1 MNPFFRNILKVNP
14 STLNKVPE
22 RFLEDADIEVA
33 IKKGYEI
40 TEETPTHLLK
50 FSKMRNLFFEKYQTE
65 IENGTK
71 KLTFKELSYLL
82 DDPEYIDKLFKDTI
96 MDLNNYSESEKA
108 TLVSK
113 IANNISSVNYES
125 AQSLIHNNIEL
136 VYAYFELNVNKVSM
150 LENIDVDYE
159 RIYEIIQRNI
169 SEFRKYNITKKLFE
183 VWYKHDKNILLDSN
197 LSSAIFNDDKII
209 SLIEES
215 DFSVEELG
223 ATHVLGKPKILLH
236 YLKKD
241 FSNIRHVQ
249 SLYTDNFKEILDL
262 LLKDIKENIKY
273 IPKLSEL
280 APGHQVNDEYK
291 EKIINAIVQNNLT
304 LEDCNWQFLK
314 NSPLVSYTSIM
325 NKPSLLIELTN
336 FTFYGFDQ
344 LTEEQKQ
351 DIVKLIED
359 KKVIFSEVN
368 QVLSNNYPLLLA
380 AVKQNPY
387 IVDNVLPN
395 CYVNVAV
402 KDLIDSGYTLSV
414 NSPSFFFNY
423 APDFVLEALKKDISI
438 IDHREFYYKYNN
450 DADILTMYNIL
461 KSHNYKL
468 APDSP
473 KHLFNNALL
482 VLEGLKENRITLDD
496 INYFNYDFDS
506 KYKNE
511 LYSYILDNYDLEE
524 IKNSSQGYYIL
535 NSKLGIY
542 SYHSQTPEFLTDK
555 IYTEL
560 RNDFSKCLNYQ
571 ENTVSNSNIQKLIY
585 ELYLSDYENNS
596 KYYDESK
603 LLQSNCYIA
612 LHECLENDKPIPK
625 TTILNSECIATFR
638 SKYKEKNI
646 TFKESYL
653 RLISKDE
660 YLEVFKSFPEI
671 IDDINDKTLEYSFY
685 LQDFVPGIIE
695 CIEQNIYK
703 LNPKTP
709 IDLITYLLDYCI
721 ANNVENI
728 EYLLKPTEGYYT
740 KYFSRNIVT
749 KTLELMKNASF
760 DFRKVHSDIFGSI
773 TLDEFYQIALVNPKI
788 LEFSNRK
795 SSEGTYFYKYEP
807 IAKLPIPKKFN
818 IKDEHTPEEI
828 KVFLLE
834 HPQYLT
840 REQVT
845 SKLQVNDEEWLEL
858 HNALLKYLDGNFT
871 SIYNGGDFKY
881 LLFKDSNT
889 IDESII
895 DQMIEQNPGILLA
908 HFKENLREDYYLR
921 IIERLKQ
928 VPKENLHV
936 ELDVLSDKATYK
948 KVLRDLYPIEDLI
961 AYSLFSDEEIYE
973 MWQQVDQSVKD
984 NPPNRV
990 FSIRAIVSELAARD
1004 ITLLKRANFNNRFYN
1019 KNPEYTSFIYEI
1031 FEANKDKINIFE
1043 YNIFFNNPLVR
1054 AKYSQDFEYTK
1065 ANYILN
1071 EVTWNDFYYLSEDQ
1085 QEIFQNISLAND
1097 PNTILYLDYNVMA
1110 NYIKTKRLTAVTPE
1124 IYKGLVGTGNFINL
1138 LENYFDE
1145 CKKYFKTG
1153 DFKDSKMEL
1162 IDDIFISNKYVL
1174 TKDSPEELKRSKAI
1188 AINSMKL
1195 NRLSIIHANASLEFD
1210 EHEQQTILDILLSNK
1225 IYYNENTF
1233 DFLHTHYDYIYQS
1246 VLNNPESIN
1255 HIITTNLTL
1264 LELTDLIKLTKEH
1277 INNNKYEIKMNI
1289 PYWLLFDEDIRRI
1302 YIEKY
1307 PDKASTLDDFK
1318 YQYDKG
1324 ITNQNNPYF
1333 IIKEAID
1340 NYTNIDNMTFD
1351 SNRIYPKELVDELV
1365 DKLISTNYVLSPKT
1379 PKFLLDNNNFIYYAL
1394 KNNYSIPQKY
1404 IEDFITF
1411 ENMYQLQDKDL
1422 FKKYID
1428 AGYGKKYEP
1437 YYLKFGVEETILGA
1451 MKYGYILSKESIVTI
1466 NSISELQ
1473 EIINNKIKSGYIY
1486 SNLLDYIIRSE
1497 YELTKTEIINGLGDD
1512 RNYSYRTQVSNNDK
1526 LFKYLLKKDPNLIC
1540 LYTGNTNG
1548 IYKLAIENGFI
1559 LTKEIYEQHPAL
1571 RNSIYM
1577 SKLALDID
1585 HNNLYLYT
1593 GTDETFFKYA
1603 VDTKKIIPNIEQ
1615 LSNCPNLKNSPIII
1629 RRGMQEDISFAYLYT
1644 GDPDLLQ
1651 DLFDIKDKKGNTVP
1665 LTKDSISKLEFMH
1678 DSVYLISRAII
1689 TDSNNVELYTGFS
1702 EEVFELAIKNGYIPS
1717 KEVLES
1723 KDNIKRSIAIIQK
1736 AIYENID
1743 NVLYYTGEA
1752 SNIENIFDI
1761 QDKNGNKFIAT
1772 PEKIKDFYIIHNNDS
1787 LMSKAILQDPNNIV
1801 YYTGKN
1807 EDIYKLALDNGY
1819 KPKIEDFNI
1828 SLQLKNSITIHTY
1841 IIEKDNSLSPLL
1853 VYYSGEDDELI
1864 IKIYKLLL
1872 KEKYPEIIKNDSDI
1886 KNYVSIWKSFND
1898 FTTHKRL
1905 LAYMNPKNVQAF
1917 ESMKIDYYLVLKYG
1931 IKNDK
1936 MQEYIT
1942 ILDNDNSEEF
1952 TSLYN
1957 KITQEDIEFN
1967 NNAFGVDIFLKI
1979 ARLYNRYPKLS
1990 KEIINSQ
1997 LTSDQVANLQKLINS
2012 NQVISNIESIKDLEL
2027 YEEKLKDEINMVLNK
2042 DNVTPLELKD
2052 TILRYVFD
2060 LNMKEFKHILENYI
2074 NFDTLDKIIAKCTSD
2089 DAELF
2094 AEATM
2099 LRAMLSM
2106 VEETINATE
2115 DINSLKKLLQEY
2127 ANNSMLVDKTR
2138 SLFYDLKERIRNIY
2152 ELDAIVSLTDFKD
2165 KSLPTRESTHHLK
2178 KQIIEL
2184 KNSEYVIYAHA
2195 VSGTNYEEY
2204 VNHRF
2209 NGKVTI
2215 CVSPISNLGK
2225 KLYSDSGVVLGF
2237 TEIPRGGFIGSS
2249 NRNMSSNDY
2258 INSNDYEVHDDHYY
2272 HLEIKDSSSLT
2283 PSRHPETLLYRDGLI
2298 PSCIIIRGEE
2308 PTVAEIEAQ
2317 ERISAAI
2324 REKFGYDDSFEI
2336 PLVHTQAIGS
2346 VADLKKKDDIIVLEG
2361 EKAPTEKRYIDAD
2374 VELGEYQTK
2383 IDKIQEIREQAL
2395 KLREVVEQLGIE
2407 KSPVYDIIKMKIG
2420 GSHDMFKC
2428 HLKDREGVYYLKPGY
2443 RKDGLQIDPY
2453 RSYAMQAS
2461 YDIQKIANPDHAVF
2475 VDTITVPLSALDKN
2489 ATGEVLCSVIEVMPD
2504 TTSYEGWKTAAQ
2516 YQELSEQEMDSF
2528 VCEFISD
2535 YLLFSYDTKAENFL
2549 KDKNGQAYGIDKEQA
2564 LKFIL
2569 EPLFIKRDQDG
2580 IIESYNTDMKSSLSF
2595 DPNGCGIIYKRIFE
2609 QVEAGNQ
2616 KISEATFNK
2625 AQAALDRI
2633 ESITDEDYKKIFE
2646 NYVNE
2651 FSISSVT
2658 KNIRD
2663 KYEQNG
2669 ATKEEAIEFVKE
2681 ELYLSLLAR
2690 KNNLRLEFNKYF
2702 KDIITKYYNS
2712 KGEEVPEWITAIKE
2726 KSI

>member
-1 MNPFFRNILKVNP
+1 MNPFFRNILKVKP
-14 STLNKVPE
+14 FYLNKINE
-22 RFLEDADIEVA
+22 KYLEEADIEVA

-40 TEETPTHLLK
+40 TEETPVYLLK
-50 FSKMRNLFFEKYQTE
+50 FSKIRNLFFEKYKNE
-65 IENGTK
+65 IESGTR
-71 KLTFKELSYLL
+71 KLTFKELSYFLE
-82 DDPEYIDKLFKDTI
+82 DPEYIKELVKDTI
-96 MDLNNYSESEKA
+96 IDLNDYSSSEKD
-108 TLVSK
+108 TLISIISK
-113 IANNISSVNYES
+113 NIDSVNYELAKS
-125 AQSLIHNNIEL
+125 IIHNNLEL
-136 VYAYFELNVNKVSM
+136 VYAYFELDVNNLEM

-159 RIYEIIQRNI
+159 KIYEIVQRHL
-169 SEFRKYNITKKLFE
+169 SDFRKYNITWELFE
-183 VWYKHDKNILLDSN
+183 VWYQHDKNILTDGN
-197 LSSAIFNDDKII
+197 LPYSIRYNDKLI
-209 SLIEES
+209 SLLENS
-215 DFSVEELG
+215 DFTVEELG
-223 ATHVLGKPKILLH
+223 EKHILGRGKVLLH

-241 FSNIRHVQ
+241 FSNMRYVL
-249 SLYTDNFKEILDL
+249 SMSTDDFNGVLDL
-262 LLKDIKENIKY
+262 LLKDIKENVKY

-280 APGHQVNDEYK
+280 AGEYNVNDEYK

-304 LEDCNWQFLK
+304 LEDCKWQFLK
-314 NSPLVSYTSIM
+314 NAPLVCYTSIM
-325 NKPSLLIELTN
+325 NKPSLLVELTN
-336 FTFYGFDQ
+336 FTFYGFRD
-344 LTEEQKQ
+344 LTEEQQQ

-368 QVLSNNYPLLLA
+368 PVLSNNYELLLA

-387 IVDNVLPN
+387 IIDNIQPN
-395 CYVNVAV
+395 CYANINV
-402 KDLIDSGYTLSV
+402 DTLIKYGYTLSV
-414 NSPSFFFNY
+414 NSPSAFFY
-423 APDFVLEALKKDISI
+423 DAPEFVLETLKKDISI
-438 IDHREFYYKYNN
+438 IDHREFFYKYNN
-450 DADILTMYNIL
+450 DSDILNIYNIL
-461 KSHNYKL
+461 KSHNYRL
-468 APDSP
+468 TPDSP
-473 KHLFNNALL
+473 KNLFNNALL
-482 VLEGLKENRITLDD
+482 VLEALKQGTITLDELSH
-496 INYFNYDFDS
+496 FNYEFDS

-511 LYSYILDNYDLEE
+511 LYSYILANYDLEE
-524 IKNSSQGYYIL
+524 IKNLSQGYNIL
-535 NSKLGIY
+535 NSKLGSY
-542 SYHSQTPEFLTDK
+542 SYYSQEVEFLPDK

-560 RNDFSKCLNYQ
+560 RNDFSKCLKYQ
-571 ENTVSNSNIQKLIY
+571 DNTISNHNLEKQIY
-585 ELYLSDYENNS
+585 ELYLSDYENNK
-596 KYYDESK
+596 KYYTESK
-603 LLQSNCYIA
+603 LLQSNSYIA
-612 LHECLENDKPIPK
+612 LYECLENDQPIPN
-625 TTILNSECIATFR
+625 TTILNAECSAIFKA
-638 SKYKEKNI
+638 KYKEKNI

-653 RLISKDE
+653 RLVSKDE
-660 YLEVFKSFPEI
+660 YLEIFKSFPEI
-671 IDDINDKTLEYSFY
+671 INDINEKTLQYASYVENFIPS
-685 LQDFVPGIIE
+685 IIE
-695 CIEQNIYK
+695 CIKQGIYK
-703 LNPKTP
+703 LNSKTP
-709 IDLITYLLDYCI
+709 LIIALHILDYCI
-721 ANNVENI
+721 ENNVENI
-728 EYLLKPTEGYYT
+728 EYLFQPTKGYYSSYYSEST
-740 KYFSRNIVT
+740 VRKMI
-749 KTLELMKNASF
+749 EEMKKESF
-760 DFRKVHSDIFGSI
+760 DFAKIPSTAFKELTVD
-773 TLDEFYQIALVNPKI
+773 DFYQISLVNPKI
-788 LEFSNRK
+788 LAYAHKESKDGR
-795 SSEGTYFYKYEP
+795 SFYEYDP
-807 IAKLPIPKKFN
+807 ISKMPLPKRFN
-818 IKDEHTPEEI
+818 FKEENTPEEV

-840 REQVT
+840 REQAT

-871 SIYNGGDFKY
+871 SIYDGGDYKY

-895 DQMIEQNPGILLA
+895 DQLIEQNPVILLE
-908 HFKENLREDYYLR
+908 HFKLNLREDYYSK
-921 IIERLKQ
+921 IVERLKKI
-928 VPKENLHV
+928 PKESINFI
-936 ELDVLSDKATYK
+936 LDNLSDKETYK

-961 AYSLFSDEEIYE
+961 AHNVFSDEEIYE
-973 MWQQVDQSVKD
+973 IWQQVDQSVKD

-990 FSIRAIVSELAARD
+990 FAIKEIVSEIAARD
-1004 ITLLKRANFNNRFYN
+1004 ITLLKNASINNRRLSNREEFN
-1019 KNPEYTSFIYEI
+1019 KFIFEI
-1031 FEANKDKINIFE
+1031 FEANKDKVNLFE
-1043 YNIFFNNPLVR
+1043 YSIFYNNPLIR
-1054 AKYSQDFEYTK
+1054 DKYLQDLEYVK
-1065 ANYILN
+1065 ANYIVN
-1071 EVTWNDFYYLSEDQ
+1071 NVTWLDLDYYSKEQ
-1085 QEIFQNISLAND
+1085 QELLKSYSLAND
-1097 PNTILYLDYNVMA
+1097 PNSLIYLDFSFVA
-1110 NYIKTKRLTAVTPE
+1110 NYLKDKKLAVVTPE
-1124 IYKGLVGTGNFINL
+1124 IYQGLTNTGNLIHL
-1138 LENYFDE
+1138 VENYFDE
-1145 CKKYFKTG
+1145 CKKYFKKG
-1153 DFKDSKMEL
+1153 DFEKYKIET
-1162 IDDIFISNKYVL
+1162 IEDIFVSNNYVL
-1174 TKDSPEELKRSKAI
+1174 TKDSPEEIKRSKAI
-1188 AINSMKL
+1188 ALNSMKL
-1195 NRLSIIHANASLEFD
+1195 NRLSIIYADSAIEFD
-1210 EHEQQTILDILLSNK
+1210 EQEQQTILDILLSNK

-1233 DFLHTHYDYIYQS
+1233 DFLHKNYDYIYQS
-1246 VLNNPESIN
+1246 VLNNPISIN
-1255 HIITTNLTL
+1255 YIITSNLTL
-1264 LELTDLIKLTKEH
+1264 PEITDLIKLTKEH
-1277 INNNKYEIKMNI
+1277 INNNKYEIEYNI
-1289 PYWLLFDEDIRRI
+1289 PYWLLFDEEIRRI
-1302 YIEKY
+1302 YIDKY
-1307 PDKASTLDDFK
+1307 PDKADTFNELK
-1318 YQYDKG
+1318 YQYDNG
-1324 ITNQNNPYF
+1324 ITNPNNPFF
-1333 IIKEAID
+1333 IIKEAIAD
-1340 NYTNIDNMTFD
+1340 YTNIDNMTFD
-1351 SNRIYPKELVDELV
+1351 SNTIYPKELVDELV

-1379 PKFLLDNNNFIYYAL
+1379 PKFLLDNNNFMYYAL
-1394 KNNYSIPQKY
+1394 KNNYPVPIKY

-1411 ENMYQLQDKDL
+1411 ENMYQLQDKEL
-1422 FKKYID
+1422 FKKYIE

-1437 YYLKFGVEETILGA
+1437 YYLKFGIEETILGA
-1451 MKYGYILSKESIVTI
+1451 MKYGYILSKESIVSI

-1473 EIINNKIKSGYIY
+1473 EKINTKIKSGHIY

-1497 YELTKTEIINGLGDD
+1497 YQLTKTEIINGLGED
-1512 RNYSYRTQVSNNDK
+1512 RNYSYRIQVSNNDK
-1526 LFKYLLKKDPNLIC
+1526 LFMYLLKKDPNLIC
-1540 LYTGNTNG
+1540 LYTGNTSS
-1548 IYKLAIENGFI
+1548 IYKLAIENGFE
-1559 LTKEIYEQHPAL
+1559 LTKEIYEQSPAL
-1571 RNSIYM
+1571 RKSIYM

-1585 HNNLYLYT
+1585 PNNLYLYT
-1593 GTDETFFKYA
+1593 GADETFFKYA
-1603 VDTKKIIPNIEQ
+1603 MDIKHIIPNIEQ
-1615 LSNCPNLKNSPIII
+1615 TRTCPNLMNSPTII
-1629 RRGMQEDISFAYLYT
+1629 RRGMKEDISFAYLYT
-1644 GDPDLLQ
+1644 GSADLLQ
-1651 DLFDIKDKKGNTVP
+1651 DLFEIKDKFGNTVP
-1665 LTKDSISKLEFMH
+1665 LTKESISKLEFMH
-1678 DSVYLISRAII
+1678 NSTYLISRAILS
-1689 TDSNNVELYTGFS
+1689 DSNNVELYTGSS
-1702 EEVFELAIKNGYIPS
+1702 EEVFELAIENGYIPS
-1717 KEVLES
+1717 KEVLET
-1723 KDNIKRSIAIIQK
+1723 KDNFKRSTAIIKK
-1736 AIYENID
+1736 AIYEDID
-1743 NVLYYTGEA
+1743 NVLYYTGE
-1752 SNIENIFDI
+1752 STNIEDIFDI

-1772 PEKIKDFYIIHNNDS
+1772 PEKIKDFYIIHNNDL

-1801 YYTGKN
+1801 YYAGSN

-1864 IKIYKLLL
+1864 NKIYKLLL

-1898 FTTHKRL
+1898 FETHKRL
-1905 LAYMNPKNVQAF
+1905 LSYMNPKNVQAF
-1917 ESMKIDYYLVLKYG
+1917 ENMKIDYYLVLKYG

-1942 ILDNDNSEEF
+1942 ILDNDNLEEF

-1990 KEIINSQ
+1990 KEIISSQ
-1997 LTSDQVANLQKLINS
+1997 LTSDQVANLQKLLNS

-2027 YEEKLKDEINMVLNK
+2027 YEEKLKDEIRIILDK

-2074 NFDTLDKIIAKCTSD
+2074 NFDTLDKIIAKCTKED
-2089 DAELF
+2089 TELY

-2099 LRAMLSM
+2099 LRSMLSM

-2115 DINSLKKLLQEY
+2115 DINSLKRLLQEY

-2165 KSLPTRESTHHLK
+2165 KSLPTRESTSLPK

-2249 NRNMSSNDY
+2249 NRNMGSNGF
-2258 INSNDYEVHDDHYY
+2258 INSNDYEVHNDHYY

-2283 PSRHPETLLYRDGLI
+2283 PSHHPETLLYRDGLI

-2324 REKFGYDDSFEI
+2324 REKFGFSDDYEI

-2346 VADLKKKDDIIVLEG
+2346 VADLKKKDDITVLEG
-2361 EKAPTEKRYIDAD
+2361 EKAPSEKRYIDAD

-2489 ATGEVLCSVIEVMPD
+2489 ATGEVLCSVIEVMPE
-2504 TTSYEGWKTAAQ
+2504 TTSYEGWKNAT

-2549 KDKNGQAYGIDKEQA
+2549 KDKNGKAYGIDKEQA

-2569 EPLFIKRDQDG
+2569 SPPFITRDKEG
-2580 IIESYNTDMKSSLSF
+2580 TIESYNTDMKTSLSF

-2616 KISEATFNK
+2616 KISEETFKK
-2625 AQAALDRI
+2625 AQAAIDRI

-2663 KYEQNG
+2663 KYESNG
-2669 ATKEEAIEFVKE
+2669 STKEEAIELVKE
-2681 ELYLSLLAR
+2681 ELYSSLLAR

-2702 KDIITKYYNS
+2702 KDIITKYYNNKS
-2712 KGEEVPEWITAIKE
+2712 GEEVPEWITTLKE